1 MTIQQ
6 LLTKSYEELKK
17 AEIQSY
23 MIDCQLLLGKVL
35 NIDRMAILTN
45 KEVNLSESDIENYMK
60 LIEQR
65 KKKMPVK
72 YILGRCEFMGMNFI
86 VREGVL
92 IPRPDTEVLVEEV
105 NKIVEKFD
113 YKNICDLCCG
123 SGIIGIS
130 IANYTKVINVSSYD
144 ISPVAC
150 EVTQE
155 NIVNLN
161 LLSKVKVKCSDLLS
175 DAISLGKTFD
185 VVVSN
190 PPYIKE
196 AEIETLMEDVKKYEP
211 HIALN
216 GGKDGLD
223 FYRKI
228 TKQSYKVLNAGGM
241 LAFEIG
247 FDQKY
252 EVGEILLEN
261 GYEGH
266 YGIKDLSGKDRAIIA
281 FKSKNKL

>member
-23 MIDCQLLLGKVL
+23 IIDCQLLLGKVL

-45 KEVNLSESDIENYMK
+45 KDFKLSERNIDEFMK

-72 YILGRCEFMGMNFI
+72 YILGRCEFMGINFI

-105 NKIVEKFD
+105 TKIVKKFD
-113 YKNICDLCCG
+113 FKDICDLCCG

-130 IANYTKVINVSSYD
+130 IANYTKETNIMSYD

-150 EVTQE
+150 EITQE
-155 NIVNLN
+155 NIVNFD
-161 LLSKVKVKCSDLLS
+161 LLSRVKVKCSDLLS
-175 DAISLGKTFD
+175 DAIDLGKTFD

-190 PPYIKE
+190 PPYIKD

-211 HIALN
+211 HIALS

-228 TKQSYKVLNAGGM
+228 SKQSYGVLNAGGM

-247 FDQKY
+247 YDQNY

-261 GYEGH
+261 GYESQ
-266 YGIKDLSGKDRAIIA
+266 YGIKDLSGKDRVIMA
-281 FKSKNKL
+281 FKSKK

>member
-1 MTIQQ
+1 
-6 LLTKSYEELKK
+6 
-17 AEIQSY
+17 
-23 MIDCQLLLGKVL
+23 
-35 NIDRMAILTN
+35 
-45 KEVNLSESDIENYMK
+45 
-60 LIEQR
+60 
-65 KKKMPVK
+65 MPVK
-72 YILGRCEFMGMNFI
+72 YILGRCEFMGLNFI

-130 IANYTKVINVSSYD
+130 IANYTKVINVISYD

-216 GGKDGLD
+216 GGIDGLD

-261 GYEGH
+261 GYERH